1 LPYDRGA
8 VRRALNLLLLG
19 LPVAIAA
26 RLLHA
31 PDWVTL
37 AASAISLLPLAGWI
51 GRATEH
57 AAARMGPGL
66 GGLLNATFGNAAEL
80 IIAIFAL
87 RRGLVDLV
95 KASLTGSIIGNTLL
109 ILGLSAFV
117 GGIRHGTQKFSVK
130 PTGRHAAMMI
140 LAVSAMALP
149 AVFATI
155 EGDAFVREE
164 VSIGVSVLLLATYA
178 AYVYFSYFSRQR
190 DDAVLASA
198 PVVEGHGHAWSL
210 TKSLLVLAAA
220 VAGTAVASEILV
232 HAVEPVSRAAGISQ
246 LFLGLILIP
255 IVGNAAEHYS
265 AIVFASR
272 NKMDLALSVA
282 ANSSTQ
288 IAVFVAPLLVIVSL
302 WIRPMDLIF
311 QPIELVTLFASSA
324 IFAYISLDGETN
336 WLEGIQ
342 LLSLYLIA
350 AVAFFFLPG

>member
-1 LPYDRGA
+1 LPYH
-8 VRRALNLLLLG
+8 RRAVQRVMNFLLLG
-19 LPVAIAA
+19 LPVAVAA

-31 PDWVTL
+31 PDWVALT
-37 AASAISLLPLAGWI
+37 ASAISLLPLAGWI

-87 RRGLVDLV
+87 RRGLVSLV
-95 KASLTGSIIGNTLL
+95 KASLIGSIIGNTLL

-117 GGIRHGTQKFSVK
+117 GGLRHGTQKFSVK

-155 EGDAFVREE
+155 ERDAFVREE

-190 DDAVLASA
+190 DDAVAASA
-198 PVVEGHGHAWSL
+198 AVEGHGQPWSL
-210 TKSLLVLAAA
+210 SKSLLVLAAA
-220 VAGTAVASEILV
+220 VAGTAVSSEILV
-232 HAVEPVSRAAGISQ
+232 HAIEPVSRAAGISQ

-272 NKMDLALSVA
+272 NKMELALSVA

-288 IAVFVAPLLVIVSL
+288 VAVFVAPLLVIVSL
-302 WIRPMDLIF
+302 WIHPMDLIF

>member
-1 LPYDRGA
+1 MIGTPVQR
-8 VRRALNLLLLG
+8 VMNLLLLG
-19 LPVAIAA
+19 LPVAVVA
-26 RLLHA
+26 RLLHG
-31 PDWVTL
+31 PDWLTL
-37 AASAISLLPLAGWI
+37 AASAISLLPLAAWI

-57 AAARMGPGL
+57 AAARMGSGM

-87 RRGLVDLV
+87 RRGLVSLV

-109 ILGLSAFV
+109 ILGLSCLV
-117 GGIRHGTQKFSVK
+117 GGLRHGTQKFAVG
-130 PTGRHAAMMI
+130 PTGRHSAMMI

-155 EGDAFVREE
+155 EKDAFVREE
-164 VSIGVSVLLLATYA
+164 VSIGVSILLLLTYA
-178 AYVYFSYFSRQR
+178 AYIYFSYFSRHR
-190 DDAVLASA
+190 EA
-198 PVVEGHGHAWSL
+198 PTGADVGEGHRASWTL
-210 TKSLLVLAAA
+210 RRSLLVLSAA
-220 VAGTAVASEILV
+220 VAGTAIASEILV
-232 HAVEPVSRAAGISQ
+232 HAVEPVSQAAGISQ

-255 IVGNAAEHYS
+255 VVGNAAEHYS
-265 AIVFASR
+265 AIVFAAR

-288 IAVFVAPLLVIVSL
+288 IAVFVAPFLVLVSL
-302 WIRPMDLIF
+302 FFRPMDLIF

>member
-1 LPYDRGA
+1 MIGTPVQR
-8 VRRALNLLLLG
+8 VMNLLLLG
-19 LPVAIAA
+19 LPVAVVA
-26 RLLHA
+26 RLLHG
-31 PDWVTL
+31 PDWLTL
-37 AASAISLLPLAGWI
+37 AASAISLLPLAAWI

-57 AAARMGPGL
+57 AAARMGSGM

-87 RRGLVDLV
+87 RRGLVSLV

-109 ILGLSAFV
+109 ILGLSCLV
-117 GGIRHGTQKFSVK
+117 GGLRHGTQKFAVG
-130 PTGRHAAMMI
+130 PTGRHSAMMI

-155 EGDAFVREE
+155 EKDAFVREE
-164 VSIGVSVLLLATYA
+164 VSIGVSILLLLTYA
-178 AYVYFSYFSRQR
+178 AYVYFSYFSRHR
-190 DDAVLASA
+190 EA
-198 PVVEGHGHAWSL
+198 PTAADVEGHHAPWTL
-210 TKSLLVLAAA
+210 RRSLLVLSAA
-220 VAGTAVASEILV
+220 VAGTAIASEILV
-232 HAVEPVSRAAGISQ
+232 HAVEPVSQAAGISQ

-255 IVGNAAEHYS
+255 VVGNAAEHYS

-288 IAVFVAPLLVIVSL
+288 IAVFVAPFLVLVSL
-302 WIRPMDLIF
+302 FFRPMDLIF